1 MSDHNMEPVKAL
13 PPVAISAIT
22 VLGVP
27 LNEWV
32 FILTIIYT
40 VLQITFFVRDK
51 VVKPWLHKRANALRT
66 APASQKGNPHP

>member
-1 MSDHNMEPVKAL
+1 MNTNVMEPLKAS

-22 VLGVP
+22 LLGIP

-51 VVKPWLHKRANALRT
+51 VIKPWLHRRANA
-66 APASQKGNPHP
+66 QKGKQQI

>member
-1 MSDHNMEPVKAL
+1 MNTNVMEPLKAS

-22 VLGVP
+22 LLGIP

-51 VVKPWLHKRANALRT
+51 VVKPWLHRRANA
-66 APASQKGNPHP
+66 QKGKSQQ

>member
-1 MSDHNMEPVKAL
+1 MNDNHMETIKAI

-40 VLQITFFVRDK
+40 VLQITFFLRDK
-51 VVKPWLHKRANALRT
+51 VIKPWFHRRANQSAN
-66 APASQKGNPHP
+66 AQKGKNQQ